1 MSGKKVEEQKMLTKI
16 TYYQIFGVSL
26 IIYLGILAFLLF
38 TATALVAIRNK
49 RGGRLPFKWHHSLAT
64 ISIIVAFTHGI
75 LGLLGGDTIGFGIT
89 GSGQERESHKPSSM
103 SAGADIF
110 NAHCRSCH
118 PNGGNIIDPDKPI
131 KGSQKL
137 KDFETFF
144 TFLRNPTSPM
154 PSFSQRT
161 ISDKQARELY
171 IYITSEKGMNL
182 MKLEGL

>member
-1 MSGKKVEEQKMLTKI
+1 MLMKI

-26 IIYLGILAFLLF
+26 ITYLGILAFLLF
-38 TATALVAIRNK
+38 SATALFAIRNK
-49 RGGRLPFKWHHSLAT
+49 KGGRLLFKWHHRLAT

-75 LGLLGGDTIGFGIT
+75 LGLLGGDTGFGIT

-118 PNGGNIIDPDKPI
+118 PNGGNIINPDKPV

-137 KDFETFF
+137 KDLETFS
-144 TFLRNPTSPM
+144 TFLCNPTSPM
-154 PSFSQRT
+154 PSFSQKT

-182 MKLEGL
+182 IKIEGL

>member
-1 MSGKKVEEQKMLTKI
+1 MLTKI
-16 TYYQIFGVSL
+16 TYYQLFGVSL
-26 IIYLGILAFLLF
+26 ITYLGILAFLLF
-38 TATALVAIRNK
+38 SATALFAIRHK
-49 RGGRLPFKWHHSLAT
+49 RGGRLLFKWHHRLAT
-64 ISIIVAFTHGI
+64 ISILVAFTHGI
-75 LGLLGGDTIGFGIT
+75 LGLLGGDMIGLDIR

-118 PNGGNIIDPDKPI
+118 PNGGNIINHDKPI
-131 KGSQKL
+131 TGSQKL
-137 KDFETFF
+137 KNFETFS

-161 ISDKQARELY
+161 ITDKQARELY